1 MNKKFLVV
9 LVLLLIAGFLVNSYL
24 LTAKNKQTTDT
35 SATEEQADKLTAT
48 DEQQIAPAE
57 DKTADDSVA
66 EDKMT
71 QAYTLADVSA
81 HASPEDCWLAID
93 GKVYDVTGYIE
104 KGIHPGGEAILF
116 GCGKDATEIFKN
128 RPNGSGSH
136 SEKAFGFLENF
147 YIGDLN

>member
-1 MNKKFLVV
+1 MNKNFLVV
-9 LVLLLIAGFLVNSYL
+9 LVLLLVAGFLVNSYL
-24 LTAKNKQTTDT
+24 LTAKNKQITDT
-35 SATEEQADKLTAT
+35 SVTEEQADKLTAT

-57 DKTADDSVA
+57 DKTADDSVV

>member
-1 MNKKFLVV
+1 MMV
-9 LVLLLIAGFLVNSYL
+9 
-24 LTAKNKQTTDT
+24 
-35 SATEEQADKLTAT
+35 
-48 DEQQIAPAE
+48 
-57 DKTADDSVA
+57 DDSVA
-66 EDKMT
+66 EDKMM
-71 QAYTLADVSA
+71 AKSYTLADVSA
-81 HASPEDCWLAID
+81 HAEPTDCWLAID